1 LPHLRQV
8 RKVAVAIWYFG
19 STVAFAMIT
28 ASCASALPPRADGDA
43 CIPERVFTSGEDK
56 VPMLLQG
63 RKLLRPEMLK
73 GQYFEVD
80 DRVRTDGF
88 VNTYVVA
95 SPYGTS
101 KVCGDDQLRYREN
114 EYEVLGALDEYGV
127 TRPMVFGLGVVNG
140 AENYVE
146 GAFQM
151 LVWPVRSIAGVPKGV
166 YKYGARINE
175 MTRERRTFYED
186 SYAQELIG
194 FSQSKREFAGRL
206 GVDAYSTSQPLQQR
220 LNELSWASWAGGT
233 IPSIG
238 TVPVSGPAGY
248 ALTAAGT
255 PENMHLVNL
264 DTSPEDLRIDN
275 ARKLKKMGVGKSL
288 RDELIDHPWFS
299 PRHRTILVDSL
310 DKLGN
315 ASGRPDFVKVA
326 VGADSE
332 SEAFGFQ
339 RLAELLRAYH
349 EYASPIDA
357 VMMPNGRIMAR
368 AKDGSVVVP
377 MLADYGLWTPSTRA
391 LVEELE
397 RASPTSAPSARR
409 VFWITGRLS
418 PEMAAEMQARG
429 WQVEENIS
437 ERHLLAYEYQEQMA
451 IKDRLFGQRILP
463 RIGD

>member
-1 LPHLRQV
+1 
-8 RKVAVAIWYFG
+8 
-19 STVAFAMIT
+19 MMM
-28 ASCASALPPRADGDA
+28 ASCAATLPAGRVAR
-43 CIPERVFTSGEDK
+43 IPERAFTPREEEAPL
-56 VPMLLQG
+56 VLQTSN
-63 RKLLRPEMLK
+63 LLRPEMLK

-80 DRVRTDGF
+80 DRVRNDGL

-95 SPYGTS
+95 SPYGS
-101 KVCGDDQLRYREN
+101 SEVSGDDQLRYREN

-127 TRPMVFGLGVVNG
+127 TQPMVFGLGLVNG

-151 LVWPVRSIAGVPKGV
+151 LVWPIRSIIGVPKGI

-186 SYAQELIG
+186 SYVQELIG

-206 GVDAYSTSQPLQQR
+206 AVDVYSTNRPLQHR
-220 LNELSWASWAGGT
+220 LNELSWPSWAGG
-233 IPSIG
+233 IIASIG
-238 TVPVSGPAGY
+238 TAPVSGGAGY
-248 ALTAAGT
+248 ALTASGT

-264 DTSPEDLRIDN
+264 DTAPEGLRIDN
-275 ARKLKKMGVGKSL
+275 ARRLKKMDVGKSL

-299 PRHRTILVDSL
+299 PRHQTILVDSL
-310 DKLGN
+310 DELDN

-326 VGADSE
+326 VGANSE
-332 SEAFGFQ
+332 SEAFQYQ

-349 EYASPIDA
+349 EYASPVDA
-357 VMMPNGRIMAR
+357 VVTPNGWIMAR
-368 AKDGSVVVP
+368 GKDGSIVVP
-377 MLADYGLWTPSTRA
+377 MLVDYGVWTSGTRA

-397 RASPTSAPSARR
+397 RAMPTSPPPARK

-418 PEMAAEMQARG
+418 PEMRDEMRARG
-429 WQVEENIS
+429 WQAEENIS

-451 IKDRLFGQRILP
+451 IKDYLFGQRILP